1 LESSQLTLSNL
12 ENYLKLS
19 KIKHSNIVIKQ
30 AILETGW
37 FTSSVYKAN
46 NNLFGLVFNG
56 RYAKFHHWTDCIKS
70 YKYFQRRY
78 IKGCYYTFL
87 VKSKYA
93 SDKKYVKKLKMIN
106 YNGRFRQ
113 NA

>member
-1 LESSQLTLSNL
+1 MN
-12 ENYLKLS
+12 
-19 KIKHSNIVIKQ
+19 IKHSDVVLKQ

-37 FTSSVYKAN
+37 FRSRNCKRN

-56 RYAKFHHWTDCIKS
+56 EYAKFKHWTDCVKS

-78 IKGCYYTFL
+78 SKGCYYTFL

-93 SDKKYVKKLKMIN
+93 SDRKYIKKLKSIN
-106 YNGRFRQ
+106 YGTT
-113 NA
+113 